1 MHWQGGLKEATEV
14 AGDLEVLT
22 KDLIAPQVFSLH
34 AAGDIVEQFPEKENK
49 CKAIVIALCLPTGKC
64 SGVDNNLLGQKS
76 PIVGFPIYQFQEGQF
91 LAIRYWELYGWGPS
105 FAQV

>member
-22 KDLIAPQVFSLH
+22 KDLIIHHQVSSLC

-49 CKAIVIALCLPTGKC
+49 
-64 SGVDNNLLGQKS
+64 
-76 PIVGFPIYQFQEGQF
+76 Y
-91 LAIRYWELYGWGPS
+91 
-105 FAQV
+105 